1 MTNHDVVIVG
11 GGPSGLAAALT
22 FGRARKR
29 ALLLDAGPRRNA
41 AATHVHNFLTRDGTP
56 PDEMRALA
64 RRDLAKYPSIAV
76 RDEPAVRIS
85 GERGAFVVGTP
96 SGDVRAL
103 RILLCTG
110 VIDEMLPIDG
120 FRELWGHAI
129 FQCPYCHGWEVR
141 ERPWGFLAR
150 EPAALEHAALYRAW
164 TDDLV
169 VFTNGELAV
178 PDAARASLKSC
189 GIALEERRIVRL
201 GATGDGDGDGMN
213 VVLEGG
219 STLRRA
225 VLVAHPPQRQVEVV
239 AALGLELDEHGFV
252 RVDPMKRETSRPG
265 IYAAGDLTTRMQAA
279 VAGAAAGMQTAAFMN
294 FEITAESLRS
304 GTPPPS

>member
-1 MTNHDVVIVG
+1 MTLHDVVIVG

-64 RRDLAKYPSIAV
+64 RKDLARYPSIAV
-76 RDEPAVRIS
+76 RDEPALRVG

-96 SGDVRAL
+96 SGDVAAR
-103 RILLCTG
+103 RILLCVG

-169 VFTNGELAV
+169 VFTNGTLAV
-178 PDAARASLKSC
+178 PDEARESLRAM
-189 GIALEERRIVRL
+189 GIPLEERPIARL
-201 GATGDGDGDGMN
+201 VANADGMD
-213 VVLEGG
+213 VVLDGG
-219 STLRRA
+219 ASVRRA
-225 VLVAHPPQRQVEVV
+225 VLVAHPPQRHVDVV
-239 AALGLELDEHGFV
+239 VSLGLELDEHGFV

-294 FEITAESLRS
+294 FELTAELLRS
-304 GTPPPS
+304 ATPRA